1 MKHSHIIRI
10 LSLVTAVI
18 ICLTAM
24 SSCSFRRKK
33 PGGTP
38 DATKAEY
45 VKPEVI
51 YSVNADGTASV
62 EGFQG
67 ELTDVVIQRIY
78 HGCPVVSIS
87 NRAFYKCRTMT
98 SVTIPDTV
106 TSIGRYAFGECS
118 ALSTVTLPENI
129 AAINGHAFTGTP
141 WVETLKD
148 EFVIVGDGVLLMYNG
163 NDTVINVP
171 DNVKFISMAFAYSEA
186 KITEVNIPS
195 SVTAI
200 GDYGLANLRF
210 IETFTLPDSI
220 TSIGDF
226 AFFNCTTA
234 TSITIPDSVTSVGA
248 KAFMNCRALTSVNL
262 PQSITKYSDGMFTN
276 CTALTTFTVH
286 DQITSIGNNVFQLC
300 TNLKE
305 LHIHSGVT
313 EIGTNVFIGV
323 PEDIKIYGA
332 EGSKAHT
339 YAKEYGMTFVAE

>member
-1 MKHSHIIRI
+1 MNHSRTIRI

-24 SSCSFRRKK
+24 SSCSLRRKK
-33 PGGTP
+33 PTGNTP
-38 DATKAEY
+38 STKVEY

-51 YSVNADGTASV
+51 YSIGADGNASV

-67 ELTDVVIQRIY
+67 DLTDVVIQRIY

-106 TSIGRYAFGECS
+106 TTIGRYAFGECS
-118 ALSTVTLPENI
+118 SLSTVTLPEKI
-129 AAINGHAFTGTP
+129 SAIEGHAFTGTP
-141 WVETLKD
+141 WAESLKD
-148 EFVIVGDGVLLMYNG
+148 EFVIVGDGVLLKYNG
-163 NDTVINVP
+163 SDTVVNIP
-171 DNVKFISMAFAYSEA
+171 EGVKFLSMAFTASGTN
-186 KITEVNIPS
+186 ITEVNIPS

-210 IETFTLPDSI
+210 VESFTLPDSI

-226 AFFNCTTA
+226 AFFNCNA
-234 TSITIPDSVTSVGA
+234 VTSIQIPDSVTSIGA
-248 KAFMNCRALTSVNL
+248 KAFMNCRALTSVTL

-276 CTALTTFTVH
+276 CAALTSFTVH
-286 DQITSIGNNVFQLC
+286 DQITSIGNDVFQLC
-300 TNLKE
+300 KNLKE
-305 LHIHSGVT
+305 IHIHSGVT

-323 PEDIKIYGA
+323 PDDIKVYA
-332 EGSKAHT
+332 PEGSKAHS
-339 YAKEYGMTFVAE
+339 YAKEYSMEFVAE